1 MQINYYY
8 YYYYY
13 TNTTTT
19 VLCLKCMFFV
29 SARQQ
34 LHGNISPQSE
44 YVRVLHDGVCVWWPM
59 YERSMS
65 HCPINVTHFPFD
77 NQRCYLIFE
86 SWKYNS
92 SQLYINSSLLTESKH
107 HYQESE
113 QWELLGR

>member
-1 MQINYYY
+1 
-8 YYYYY
+8 
-13 TNTTTT
+13 
-19 VLCLKCMFFV
+19 MFCA

-34 LHGNISPQSE
+34 ISGNISPQSE

-59 YERSMS
+59 YEQSMS
-65 HCPINVTHFPFD
+65 HCAINVTHFPFD